1 MTKIS
6 MITMIRVALFL
17 AIVLAISV
25 QAFAQSQI
33 TTFILV
39 RHAEKGEDGTKDP
52 DISEEGKKRANRLAE
67 MLSKTSITAIYST
80 AYKRTRN
87 TVAPLAGAKG
97 LEVLHYDPLKGE
109 AIDKMLKDHAG
120 QTVVISGHSNTIPWT
135 ANYLTGNNELKDF
148 ADNDYTNFLVV
159 SVVKKGTNTNVTW
172 LTY

>member
-1 MTKIS
+1 MRIT
-6 MITMIRVALFL
+6 MITMTRFGLFL
-17 AIVLAISV
+17 AIALAISV
-25 QAFAQSQI
+25 QSFAQSQI

-39 RHAEKGEDGTKDP
+39 RHAERGEDGTKDP
-52 DISEEGKKRANRLAE
+52 DISEEGKKRASRLAE
-67 MLSKTSITAIYST
+67 MLSKTSIAAIYST

-97 LEVLHYDPLKGE
+97 LEVLHYEPLKGE
-109 AIDKMLKDHAG
+109 AIDKMLQDHAG

-159 SVVKKGTNTNVTW
+159 SVLKKGTSTNVTW

>member
-1 MTKIS
+1 MILTKI
-6 MITMIRVALFL
+6 TTTRVALFL
-17 AIVLAISV
+17 AFALVISV
-25 QAFAQSQI
+25 QSFAQNQI

-39 RHAEKGEDGTKDP
+39 RHAERGEDGTKDP
-52 DISEEGKKRANRLAE
+52 DISDEGKKRSVRLAE
-67 MLSKTSITAIYST
+67 MLSKTSIAAIYST

-97 LEVLHYDPLKGE
+97 LEVLPYEALKGE
-109 AIDKMLKDHAG
+109 AIDKMLQDHAG

-135 ANYLTGNNELKDF
+135 ANYLTGNNDLKDF

-159 SVVKKGTNTNVTW
+159 SVLKKGTSTNLTW